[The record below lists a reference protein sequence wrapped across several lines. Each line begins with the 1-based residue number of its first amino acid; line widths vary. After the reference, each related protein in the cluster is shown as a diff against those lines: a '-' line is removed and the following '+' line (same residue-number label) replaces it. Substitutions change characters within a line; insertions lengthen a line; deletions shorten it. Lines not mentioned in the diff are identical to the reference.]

1 MADVKFA
8 SPNQKCAFRS
18 ALLML
23 VGRLARWST
32 FVRRL
37 SPFCSINAQ
46 IHLTN
51 QRYFDFQEPY
61 RNRYTHYRKA
71 YPRKPKYWYYAYV
84 TTAVLLLFFFSIGGG
99 LYLDTL
105 EARYI
110 EGRKKKRRE
119 SITKVDCQTVQAH
132 DIDVKQS
139 SDDDTEYPKK
149 KHVGFRERKD
159 ASKQSTIS
167 EDDKLGSKGRTVLFC
182 CITPESI
189 SDPTYIANA
198 DLIDLTVDLDRSKSL
213 PTVRGTSAEES
224 TGERGHAN
232 DCAHIEINGA
242 SRPIPICT
250 ENGSNEDTVSLFVR
264 DTLVSQLRTIPVGDH
279 KPATNGVSVIT
290 NPLQIS
296 TLRVARDFLLG
307 ILRKETGKK
316 TQIRT
321 WQIKRRIF
329 YQPPIPGLCL
339 VITISRVTHLFM

>member
-149 KHVGFRERKD
+149 KHVGFRERKFIAYED
-159 ASKQSTIS
+159 RIRAYSTPDKIFRYFATLKCVE
-167 EDDKLGSKGRTVLFC
+167 EDGESIYMTPDDFVRA
-182 CITPESI
+182 ITPGLKQPEGLELDSFKRY
-189 SDPTYIANA
+189 DP
-198 DLIDLTVDLDRSKSL
+198 K
-213 PTVRGTSAEES
+213 
-224 TGERGHAN
+224 
-232 DCAHIEINGA
+232 
-242 SRPIPICT
+242 
-250 ENGSNEDTVSLFVR
+250 
-264 DTLVSQLRTIPVGDH
+264 
-279 KPATNGVSVIT
+279 
-290 NPLQIS
+290 
-296 TLRVARDFLLG
+296 
-307 ILRKETGKK
+307 
-316 TQIRT
+316 
-321 WQIKRRIF
+321 
-329 YQPPIPGLCL
+329 
-339 VITISRVTHLFM
+339 